1 MPNPSGYAVHTPYSD
16 PGRHAG
22 LLRALP
28 GTAADLCAAARNV
41 IAHYRAELP
50 DLPEERRHE
59 IDSRWLE
66 VILSVDQDRHGAPLT
81 APRALAERV
90 AGCCRD
96 HTLFVVG
103 GLREHGVPARSRVG
117 FASYFTPGYHHDHV
131 IVEYLDGGRWRRT
144 DPELAPGRADFDPGD
159 LAAGPDAPFQ
169 TAAEVWQGYR
179 AGALD
184 PETYGVS
191 PGSEF
196 GGPMFIQAEVVY
208 EVAHR
213 FGDELLLWDDWGA
226 TADGGSEE
234 MIDRLADLLVR
245 ADAGDSGAEEEL
257 YAWYR
262 ADDRLH
268 PGDSVISNSPY
279 GYQPRQV
286 PLRRTSSSSAA
297 ARRSVR
303 VAGGTVG
310 D

>member
-1 MPNPSGYAVHTPYSD
+1 MPNSSTYAVHSPYSD
-16 PGRHAG
+16 PGQHAD

-28 GTAADLCAAARNV
+28 GTAAALSAAARNV

-66 VILSVDQDRHGAPLT
+66 VILAIDQERHGTPLT
-81 APRALAERV
+81 EARPPAERV

-131 IVEYLDGGRWRRT
+131 IVEYLDQGRWRRI
-144 DPELAPGRADFDPGD
+144 DPELTPGRSDFDPED
-159 LAAGPDAPFQ
+159 MAAGPEAPFQ

-179 AGALD
+179 AGELD
-184 PETYGVS
+184 PETYGVF
-191 PGSEF
+191 PGAPF
-196 GGPMFIQAEVVY
+196 AGPDFIRGYVIFQ
-208 EVAHR
+208 VAHR

-226 TADGGSEE
+226 TLGTGEE
-234 MIDRLADLLVR
+234 ELIDRLADLLVR
-245 ADAGDSGAEEEL
+245 ADRGDAGAEEEL

-262 ADDRLH
+262 ADERLH
-268 PGDSVISNSPY
+268 PGESVIQNSPY
-279 GYQPRQV
+279 GNAPV
-286 PLRRTSSSSAA
+286 EVSLRRSP
-297 ARRSVR
+297 
-303 VAGGTVG
+303 
-310 D
+310 

>member
-1 MPNPSGYAVHTPYSD
+1 MPNSSTYAVHSPYSD
-16 PGRHAG
+16 PGRHAD

-28 GTAADLCAAARNV
+28 GTAAALSAAARNV

-66 VILSVDQDRHGAPLT
+66 VILSVDQGRHGTTLT
-81 APRALAERV
+81 APRQVADRV

-131 IVEYLDGGRWRRT
+131 IVEYLDGGRWRRI
-144 DPELAPGRADFDPGD
+144 DPELAPGRSDFDPED
-159 LAAGPDAPFQ
+159 MAAGPDAPFQ
-169 TAAEVWQGYR
+169 TAAEVWRGYR
-179 AGALD
+179 AGELD
-184 PETYGVS
+184 PETYGVF
-191 PGSEF
+191 PGAPF
-196 GGPMFIQAEVVY
+196 AGPDFIRGYVIFQ
-208 EVAHR
+208 VAHR

-226 TADGGSEE
+226 TLDSGDEE
-234 MIDRLADLLVR
+234 TIDRLADLLVR
-245 ADAGDSGAEEEL
+245 ADAGDAPAEDEL

-268 PGDSVISNSPY
+268 PGDSVIQNSPY
-279 GYQPRQV
+279 GNEPIRV
-286 PLRRTSSSSAA
+286 SLRRSP
-297 ARRSVR
+297 
-303 VAGGTVG
+303 
-310 D
+310 

>member
-1 MPNPSGYAVHTPYSD
+1 MPNSSAYAVHSPYSD
-16 PGRHAG
+16 PGRHAD

-28 GTAADLCAAARNV
+28 GTAPALSAAARNV

-50 DLPEERRHE
+50 DLPQERRRE

-66 VILSVDQDRHGAPLT
+66 VILSVDQDRHGTPLT
-81 APRALAERV
+81 APRRMADRV

-131 IVEYLDGGRWRRT
+131 IVEYLDGGRWRRI
-144 DPELAPGRADFDPGD
+144 DPELAQERSDFDRED
-159 LAAGPDAPFQ
+159 MAAGRDAPFQ

-179 AGALD
+179 AGELD
-184 PETYGVS
+184 PETYGVF
-191 PGSEF
+191 PGAPF
-196 GGPMFIQAEVVY
+196 AGPDFIRGYVIFQ
-208 EVAHR
+208 VAHR

-226 TADGGSEE
+226 TLESGDEE
-234 MIDRLADLLVR
+234 IIDRLADLLVR
-245 ADAGDSGAEEEL
+245 ADAGDAAAEEDL

-268 PGDSVISNSPY
+268 PGDSVIQNSPY
-279 GYQPRQV
+279 GDPSKQV
-286 PLRRTSSSSAA
+286 SLRRRET
-297 ARRSVR
+297 ARRPDR
-303 VAGGTVG
+303 
-310 D
+310 

>member
-1 MPNPSGYAVHTPYSD
+1 MPNSSAYAVHSPYSD
-16 PGRHAG
+16 PGRHAD

-28 GTAADLCAAARNV
+28 GTAPALSAAARNV

-50 DLPEERRHE
+50 DLPQERRRE

-66 VILSVDQDRHGAPLT
+66 VILSVDQDRHGTPLT
-81 APRALAERV
+81 APRRMADRV

-131 IVEYLDGGRWRRT
+131 IVEYLDGGRWRRI
-144 DPELAPGRADFDPGD
+144 DPELAQERSDFDRED
-159 LAAGPDAPFQ
+159 MAAGRDAPFQ

-179 AGALD
+179 AGELD
-184 PETYGVS
+184 PETYGVF
-191 PGSEF
+191 PGAPF
-196 GGPMFIQAEVVY
+196 AGPDFIRGYVIFQ
-208 EVAHR
+208 VAHR

-226 TADGGSEE
+226 TLESGDEE
-234 MIDRLADLLVR
+234 IIDRLADLLVR
-245 ADAGDSGAEEEL
+245 ADAGDAAAEEDL

-268 PGDSVISNSPY
+268 PGDTVIQNSPY
-279 GYQPRQV
+279 GDPSKQV
-286 PLRRTSSSSAA
+286 SLRRRET
-297 ARRSVR
+297 ARRPDR
-303 VAGGTVG
+303 
-310 D
+310 